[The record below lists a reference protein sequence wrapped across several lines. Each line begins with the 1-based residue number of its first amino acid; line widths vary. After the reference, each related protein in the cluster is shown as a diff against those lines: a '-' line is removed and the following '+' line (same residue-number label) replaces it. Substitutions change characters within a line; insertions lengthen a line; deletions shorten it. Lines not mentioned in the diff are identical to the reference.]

1 MGRAGEALAPFSPAF
16 SGDFFSRFKV
26 LIVIPSHRCF
36 LAFVLFFWPG
46 RALFSLCYA
55 FIIPPA
61 GVEIV
66 CDSRWRRVL

>member
-1 MGRAGEALAPFSPAF
+1 M
-16 SGDFFSRFKV
+16 
-26 LIVIPSHRCF
+26 
-36 LAFVLFFWPG
+36 AFVLFFWPG

-66 CDSRWRRVL
+66 CDSRWRRVP